1 VAAFKHGKELAAS
14 SHTSRTQVLA
24 FSFFVSILPLAATVA
39 PMASAQSL
47 SHLTSTGDIRL
58 RKNVTALTIAERKDF
73 VDAVLAL
80 KRARSPYDSSLSYY
94 DQFVQ
99 WHKDRYV
106 CNPAAHADV
115 STMQMVHAGPMFL
128 PWHREFLR
136 RFEDALREVS
146 GKPITVPY
154 WDWTD
159 PESVNPDNPHSVFRD
174 DFMGGS
180 GSPSEGYAVTSGP
193 FRKGEW
199 TLKVHPE
206 GASWTPS
213 KTVYL
218 TRNLGNVS
226 TLPTKA
232 EVDEAFAAD
241 EYDVPP
247 FDLTSDRHQSFR
259 NALEGERPANTM
271 ACGDDGWIG
280 TRSSDPGTPGN
291 SNRFTLHNMVH
302 IWVGGIISQGDP
314 RTVRRGTM
322 ILPTSPND
330 PVFFLHHANVDRLWS
345 VWQARH
351 PGRTYEP
358 KTSHNGN
365 SADSPMVPFERVT
378 PQIVENIADLGYR
391 YE

>member
-1 VAAFKHGKELAAS
+1 MAALNRGKESRPSWHS
-14 SHTSRTQVLA
+14 SRVQMLGSLLSVLG
-24 FSFFVSILPLAATVA
+24 LAATVA
-39 PMASAQSL
+39 PMASVQRPSPA
-47 SHLTSTGDIRL
+47 TSTSDTRIR
-58 RKNVTALTIAERKDF
+58 RSVTALTVSERMDF

-80 KRARSPYDSSLSYY
+80 KRARSPYNSSLSYY

-99 WHKDRYV
+99 WHEDRYL
-106 CNPAAHADV
+106 CNPAAHGDD
-115 STMQMVHAGPMFL
+115 STMQMVHAAPMFL
-128 PWHREFLR
+128 PWHRELLR

-180 GSPSEGYAVTSGP
+180 GSPSEEYAVTTGP

-199 TLKVHPE
+199 TLNVHPE
-206 GASWTPS
+206 GTFWAPS

-218 TRNLGNVS
+218 TRHLDKAS

-232 EVDEAFAAD
+232 DVDSAFAAD

-247 FDLTSDRHQSFR
+247 FNVISDRHRSFR

-271 ACGDDGWIG
+271 ACSADGWIG
-280 TRSSDPGTPGN
+280 ASAGDLGTLGT

-302 IWVGGIISQGDP
+302 KWVGGAISQGDAQP
-314 RTVRRGTM
+314 ARRGTM
-322 ILPTSPND
+322 ILPTAPND
-330 PVFFLHHANVDRLWS
+330 PVFFLAHANVDRLWS

-358 KTSHNGN
+358 KAGHGGN
-365 SADSPMVPFERVT
+365 NANSPMVPFGRVT
-378 PQIVENIADLGYR
+378 PQAVEDIAGLHYR

>member
-1 VAAFKHGKELAAS
+1 MATFDRGKELGAS
-14 SHTSRTQVLA
+14 WHTSRAGVFARLM
-24 FSFFVSILPLAATVA
+24 SILALAAA
-39 PMASAQSL
+39 SAQMASAQRP
-47 SHLTSTGDIRL
+47 SHATTNNDTRIR
-58 RKNVTALTIAERKDF
+58 KSVTALTASERKDF

-80 KRARSPYDSSLSYY
+80 KRARSPYNSSLSYY

-99 WHKDRYV
+99 WHKDRYL
-106 CNPAAHADV
+106 CNPAAHGDG
-115 STMQMVHAGPMFL
+115 STMQMVHAAPMFL
-128 PWHREFLR
+128 PWHRELLR

-180 GSPSEGYAVTSGP
+180 GSPSEEYAVTTGP

-199 TLKVHPE
+199 TLNVHPE
-206 GASWTPS
+206 GAFWAPS

-218 TRNLGNVS
+218 TRHLDNAS

-232 EVDEAFAAD
+232 DVDSAFAAD

-247 FDLTSDRHQSFR
+247 FNVTSDRHRSFR

-271 ACGDDGWIG
+271 ACSADGWIG
-280 TRSSDPGTPGN
+280 ASAGDLGTLGT

-302 IWVGGIISQGDP
+302 KWVGGTISQGDARP
-314 RTVRRGTM
+314 ARRGTM

-330 PVFFLHHANVDRLWS
+330 PVFFLNHANVDRLWS
-345 VWQARH
+345 EWQARH

-358 KTSHNGN
+358 KTGHNGN
-365 SADSPMVPFERVT
+365 TADSPMVPFGPVT
-378 PQIVENIADLGYR
+378 PQAVENIAALRYR

>member
-1 VAAFKHGKELAAS
+1 MVASNHGKELAAS
-14 SHTSRTQVLA
+14 SHISRTQVLA
-24 FSFFVSILPLAATVA
+24 FFVSVLALAATVA
-39 PMASAQSL
+39 PMASAQHP
-47 SHLTSTGDIRL
+47 SHATSTRDTRL

-106 CNPAAHADV
+106 CNPAEHADA

-180 GSPSEGYAVTSGP
+180 GSPSEEYAVTTGP

-199 TLKVHPE
+199 TLNVHPE
-206 GASWTPS
+206 GAFWAPS

-232 EVDEAFAAD
+232 EVGEAFGAA

-247 FDLTSDRHQSFR
+247 FNLTSDRRRSFR
-259 NALEGERPANTM
+259 NALEGEFAAYTM
-271 ACGDDGWIG
+271 ACGADGWMG
-280 TRSSDPGTPGN
+280 PHPSDPGTPGT

-302 IWVGGIISQGDP
+302 NWVGGAISQGDP
-314 RTVRRGTM
+314 RTARRGTM
-322 ILPTSPND
+322 RLSTSPND

-345 VWQARH
+345 EWQARH

-358 KTSHNGN
+358 KTGHNGN
-365 SADSPMVPFERVT
+365 SADSPMVPFGRVT
-378 PQIVENIADLGYR
+378 PQAVENIADLGYR

>member
-1 VAAFKHGKELAAS
+1 MAAFNRGKELRS
-14 SHTSRTQVLA
+14 SWYTSRAQVLG
-24 FSFFVSILPLAATVA
+24 SLLPILALAATVG
-39 PMASAQSL
+39 PMVSAQRP
-47 SHLTSTGDIRL
+47 SHATSTSDTRL
-58 RKNVTALTIAERKDF
+58 RRSVTALTASERKDF

-80 KRARSPYDSSLSYY
+80 KRARSPYNSSLTYY

-99 WHKDRYV
+99 WHKDRYL
-106 CNPAAHADV
+106 CNPAAHADA

-128 PWHREFLR
+128 PWHRELLR

-146 GKPITVPY
+146 GKPLTVPY

-159 PESVNPDNPHSVFRD
+159 PESVNPDNPNSVFRD

-180 GSPSEGYAVTSGP
+180 GSPSEEYAVTTGP
-193 FRKGEW
+193 FRKGAW
-199 TLKVHPE
+199 TLNVHPE
-206 GASWTPS
+206 GAFWAPS

-218 TRNLGNVS
+218 ARNLGNVS

-232 EVDEAFAAD
+232 DVDEAFAAD

-247 FDLTSDRHQSFR
+247 FNLTSDRRRSFR

-271 ACGDDGWIG
+271 ACSADGWIG
-280 TRSSDPGTPGN
+280 PRPSNPGTPGT
-291 SNRFTLHNMVH
+291 SNRYTLHNMVH
-302 IWVGGIISQGDP
+302 LWVGGFTSRGDP
-314 RTVRRGTM
+314 RTARRGTI

-330 PVFFLHHANVDRLWS
+330 PVFFLLHANVDRLWS

-358 KTSHNGN
+358 KTGHDGN
-365 SADSPMVPFERVT
+365 NADTPMVPFGRVT
-378 PQIVENIADLGYR
+378 PQAVENIAALGYR